1 MIVLCVAGRGRFH
14 QPPSASNGLPPAS
27 ITGAPHA
34 PSSSGAASGQPRYLP
49 TDFLVVAGTTSISAN
64 QAVVPAWDRA
74 SLASRRDARPAQ
86 SRRNL
91 PGLRATMQSKPGR
104 PQPAAGRPPGH
115 RRRIVRLSG
124 RLGGVA
130 LPGYVRNVSAVGG
143 ERDSAVGER
152 YGGGDG
158 SGCCLIERWC
168 RPQACQDG
176 AAGRPTERLGN
187 GGDSV
192 CSPLQP
198 SLVAF
203 QRRLQPRSAAP

>member
-27 ITGAPHA
+27 ITGAPHPPLIGRSQRPTA
-34 PSSSGAASGQPRYLP
+34 VSADRFPGRGRDNFNKRQPSRRPSLGS
-49 TDFLVVAGTTSISAN
+49 
-64 QAVVPAWDRA
+64 
-74 SLASRRDARPAQ
+74 SLACFTEGRSPRAEPPKSTRPA
-86 SRRNL
+86 RDH
-91 PGLRATMQSKPGR
+91 AVETWT
-104 PQPAAGRPPGH
+104 PAACRGEAAGPSPTNRSIVWTP
-115 RRRIVRLSG
+115 RR
-124 RLGGVA
+124 GVA